1 MARWL
6 FKTEPSNYSWDMMIK
21 DRNIRWT
28 DIGNNWALKF
38 LRQCEPGDSAFFYH
52 TGNDRCIMGIVEVTS
67 MPYPHHEA
75 GCDCGVDKEEKFAVV
90 DVKIKKKINS
100 PVTLKEIKADSFF
113 EDFHLPKYGRLSVMP
128 VSKEIWE
135 KLIEMGEGTTSV

>member
-6 FKTEPSNYSWDMMIK
+6 FKTEPSNYSWDMMVK
-21 DRNIRWT
+21 DKNIRWT
-28 DIGNNWALKF
+28 GIGNNWALKF

-67 MPYPHHEA
+67 MPYPHYKA
-75 GCDCGVDKEEKFAVV
+75 GCNCGVENDEKFAIV
-90 DVKIKKKINS
+90 DVKIKESMNS
-100 PVTLKEIKADSFF
+100 PVSLKEIKADSFF

-135 KLIEMGEGTTSV
+135 RILEMGGGTVPA

>member
-67 MPYPHHEA
+67 MPYPHYEA
-75 GCDCGVDKEEKFAVV
+75 GCDCDVD
-90 DVKIKKKINS
+90 
-100 PVTLKEIKADSFF
+100 
-113 EDFHLPKYGRLSVMP
+113 LS
-128 VSKEIWE
+128 
-135 KLIEMGEGTTSV
+135 LIHI

>member
-6 FKTEPSNYSWDMMIK
+6 FKTEPSNYSWDMMVK

-67 MPYPHHEA
+67 MPYPHYEA
-75 GCDCGVDKEEKFAVV
+75 RCNCGVDKDEKYAVV
-90 DVKIKKKINS
+90 DVKIKEKINS

-113 EDFHLPKYGRLSVMP
+113 EDFHLSKYGRLSVMP